1 MTFEELKNAF
11 LKVRIFR
18 SGDKYAP
25 HKPLLL
31 LLLLTQFYAE
41 RKQTW
46 LYEEIRD
53 KMIELLRQF
62 SPYTDSYR
70 PNYPFFRL
78 ANDGLWQIRS
88 KHTIN
93 IKKDYYGVEL
103 NNMQAEGFFTEK
115 INKALAEEYNRI
127 PELIGAILVE
137 FFPENIHD
145 EILEM
150 IGFSEYTIVK
160 TRRKRDPT
168 FRETVLRTYGYKCAI
183 CGLGARLGNNL
194 VGLEAAHIKWVH
206 WGGPDEIRNG
216 LALCSIHHKLFDRGA
231 FAFSKDHHLV
241 ASSHIHDGK
250 QLEEILFKYEG
261 RQIQLPLNP
270 IEVPDTN
277 YINWHWKNIFK
288 RPVRYFERLNELDIA
303 AENF

>member
-18 SGDKYAP
+18 SGDRYAP

-41 RKQTW
+41 RKRNW
-46 LYEEIRD
+46 LFEEIQD

-62 SPYTDSYR
+62 SPYTDSYQ
-70 PNYPFFRL
+70 PNYPFL
-78 ANDGLWQIRS
+78 KLVNDGLWQIQADQPIDTKMEFSGARLNS
-88 KHTIN
+88 MHT
-93 IKKDYYGVEL
+93 KGSFGGE
-103 NNMQAEGFFTEK
+103 
-115 INKALAEEYNRI
+115 INKTLTEEFNRI

-150 IGFSEYTIVK
+150 IGFSEYTILK
-160 TRRKRDPT
+160 SRRKRDPA

-183 CGLGARLGNNL
+183 CGLGARLGDIL
-194 VGLEAAHIKWVH
+194 VGLEAAHIKWVQA
-206 WGGPDEIRNG
+206 GGPDEITNG

-250 QLEEILFKYEG
+250 QLEEILFRYEG
-261 RQIQLPLNP
+261 RQIQLPFNP
-270 IEVPDTN
+270 LEIPDSTF
-277 YINWHWKNIFK
+277 ISWHWNNIFK